1 MDIYLSRG
9 QQQSSLEK
17 IILTGGSAFLPELV
31 NYLSK
36 LLDMKV
42 LIGDP
47 WDRIIYPLELKPVL
61 SELGPRFAVSVGLAM
76 REI

>member
-1 MDIYLSRG
+1 
-9 QQQSSLEK
+9 
-17 IILTGGSAFLPELV
+17 LV

-42 LIGDP
+42 VIGDP
-47 WDRIIYPLELKPVL
+47 WDRVVYPLELKPVL
-61 SELGPRFAVSVGLAM
+61 SELGPRLAVAVGLAM